1 MSHDQDSTTL
11 VKNETEAEDTYLK
24 NEYAEFTPPQ
34 PCNSESQKLDL
45 TKMMA
50 TDQIGETMRV
60 AGQRGVE
67 YMRQFNTTYGDHQYL
82 NAAASMNNYPSSMGN
97 LIAAPM
103 NSMFPYAGNNTNN
116 MAIKNQKMINYLMSN
131 QDRPVYSQIFQSKEA
146 VTDLNNP
153 PVHNNREIGR
163 SPNFINQNS
172 LYFDRQVLTSSSI
185 NNEKQRMLHTMMCKH
200 QEMPN
205 PAVYKNYVQGQGEE
219 NIIKMEEHNFYGGN
233 FESAAVLRNDPTAL
247 EKIKKKIK
255 TD

>member
-1 MSHDQDSTTL
+1 LYNDQTSTL
-11 VKNETEAEDTYLK
+11 VKNETEAEDPNLK
-24 NEYAEFTPPQ
+24 SEYAEFTPPQ
-34 PCNSESQKLDL
+34 PCPSESQKLDL

-50 TDQIGETMRV
+50 SDQIGETMRV

-82 NAAASMNNYPSSMGN
+82 SAAASSLNNYPNAMGN

-103 NSMFPYAGNNTNN
+103 NQMFPYAGNNNNN
-116 MAIKNQKMINYLMSN
+116 MAIKNQKMINYLMSSK
-131 QDRPVYSQIFQSKEA
+131 DRPMYSQIFPPKEA

-153 PVHNNREIGR
+153 PVHNNRELGR

-172 LYFDRQVLTSSSI
+172 LYFDRQVLTSSSV
-185 NNEKQRMLHTMMCKH
+185 NNERMLHTMLRKH
-200 QEMPN
+200 QEVPN
-205 PAVYKNYVQGQGEE
+205 SAVYQNYAQAQGEE
-219 NIIKMEEHNFYGGN
+219 NIKMEEHNFYGGN
-233 FESAAVLRNDPTAL
+233 FESALRNDP